1 MKIDAIR
8 ELIHREPFVPFRIV
22 MTSGK
27 EYDVTNPD
35 LVAFGESQLTLYEA
49 RSDRYSILRLNQITS
64 IDVQQP
70 A

>member
-1 MKIDAIR
+1 MTLDGIR
-8 ELIHREPFVPFRIV
+8 ELINREPFTPFRIIL
-22 MTSGK
+22 TSGK

-35 LVAFGESQLTLYEA
+35 LVALGQTQVIIYEA
-49 RSDRYSILRLNQITS
+49 RSDRYSILRLNQLSS